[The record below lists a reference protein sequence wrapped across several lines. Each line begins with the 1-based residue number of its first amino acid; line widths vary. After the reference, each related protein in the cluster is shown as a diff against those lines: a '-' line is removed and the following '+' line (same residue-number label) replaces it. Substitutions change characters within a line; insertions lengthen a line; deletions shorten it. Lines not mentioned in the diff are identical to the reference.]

1 MKQYNIG
8 TYIILATALVL
19 SCKSKDKNEKKQ
31 DEPFPALSFIK
42 SQVAHVDTSVYP
54 IKKIILID
62 STSDT
67 TDVRREDFRA
77 LAADFINTP
86 DITEKKYRKGY
97 QFENRFDTEL
107 GMAIFSCTP
116 LQEDLEVRRQEV
128 LIVPNPPNDKVK
140 SIYIE
145 KYKSNKDSSLMQRLT
160 WNTDKSFMIT
170 NIVSKNGQPDKII
183 TTKVMWQWKTDSFDP
198 SEEIIE
204 TKNDRC
210 RVQKYCIFYSAETG
224 YLQIL

>member
-1 MKQYNIG
+1 MKKYSIG
-8 TYIILATALVL
+8 TYIILASALLL

-31 DEPFPALSFIK
+31 DDPFPALSFIK

-54 IKKIILID
+54 IKKIIIID

-67 TDVRREDFRA
+67 TDVKREDFRT

-86 DITEKKYRKGY
+86 DLTEKKYRKNY

-107 GMAIFSCTP
+107 GMAIFGCTP

-145 KYKSNKDSSLMQRLT
+145 KYKTSKDSSIMQRLT

-204 TKNDRC
+204 TKKDSLPQ
-210 RVQKYCIFYSAETG
+210 QKK
-224 YLQIL
+224 

>member
-1 MKQYNIG
+1 MKQYSIS
-8 TYIILATALVL
+8 TYIVLATALLL
-19 SCKSKDKNEKKQ
+19 SCKGKDKNEKKQ
-31 DEPFPALSFIK
+31 DDPFPALSFIK
-42 SQVAHVDTSVYP
+42 SQVSHVDTSVYP
-54 IKKIILID
+54 IKKIVIID

-67 TDVRREDFRA
+67 TDVKREDFRG

-86 DITEKKYRKGY
+86 DLTEKKYRKSY

-107 GMAIFSCTP
+107 GMAIFSCMPLP

-145 KYKSNKDSSLMQRLT
+145 KLKSNKDSSLAQRLT

-170 NIVSKNGQPDKII
+170 NIISKNGQPDKII
-183 TTKVMWQWKTDSFDP
+183 TTKVLWQWKTDSFDP
-198 SEEIIE
+198 SEEVIE
-204 TKNDRC
+204 TKNDSLPQ
-210 RVQKYCIFYSAETG
+210 QKK
-224 YLQIL
+224 

>member
-1 MKQYNIG
+1 MKKYSIG
-8 TYIILATALVL
+8 TYIILASALLL

-31 DEPFPALSFIK
+31 DDPFPALSFIK

-54 IKKIILID
+54 IKKIIIVD
-62 STSDT
+62 SISDT
-67 TDVRREDFRA
+67 TDVKREDFRT
-77 LAADFINTP
+77 LASDFINTP
-86 DITEKKYRKGY
+86 DLTEKKYRKNY

-107 GMAIFSCTP
+107 GMAIFGCTP

-145 KYKSNKDSSLMQRLT
+145 KYKSGKDSSIMQRLT

-198 SEEIIE
+198 SEEVIE
-204 TKNDRC
+204 IKKDSLPQ
-210 RVQKYCIFYSAETG
+210 QKK
-224 YLQIL
+224 

>member
-1 MKQYNIG
+1 MKKYSIG
-8 TYIILATALVL
+8 TYIILALALLL

-31 DEPFPALSFIK
+31 EDPFPALSFIK

-86 DITEKKYRKGY
+86 DITEKKYRKSY
-97 QFENRFDTEL
+97 QFENRFDADL
-107 GMAIFSCTP
+107 GMAIFSCMPLP

-128 LIVPNPPNDKVK
+128 LIVPNPPNDRVK

-145 KYKSNKDSSLMQRLT
+145 KYKPSKDSSIMQRLT
-160 WNTDKSFMIT
+160 WNTDKNFMIT

-204 TKNDRC
+204 TKNDSLPQ
-210 RVQKYCIFYSAETG
+210 QKK
-224 YLQIL
+224 